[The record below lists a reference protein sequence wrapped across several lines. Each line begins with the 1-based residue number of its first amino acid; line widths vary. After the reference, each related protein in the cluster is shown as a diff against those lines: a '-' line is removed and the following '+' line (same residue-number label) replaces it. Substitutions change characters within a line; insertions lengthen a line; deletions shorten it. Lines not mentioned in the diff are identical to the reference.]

1 MAQQTRTEAA
11 RIELIRAAY
20 IAASHLDHLAGM
32 DTMADP
38 MTAAQKLIEQRRK
51 EIDDLQRAMYELGT
65 EQAIE
70 ERFGAQWTNS

>member
-11 RIELIRAAY
+11 RIELVKAVY
-20 IAASHLDHLAGM
+20 VAASHLDHFARR
-32 DTMADP
+32 TMSDP
-38 MTAAQKLIEQRRK
+38 ISAATELIQQRRK
-51 EIDDLQRAMYELGT
+51 EIDELQRAIYELGT